1 MFFSENECK
10 NPKDSKSDKYNKGR
24 AELEV
29 DKGIL

>member
-1 MFFSENECK
+1 MFFSENEYK
-10 NPKDSKSDKYNKGR
+10 IPKDSKSDKHNKNR

>member
-10 NPKDSKSDKYNKGR
+10 IPKDTKNEKLIKNK

-29 DKGIL
+29 DRGIL